1 MKGTTILVLGI
12 AMLMLLTFAAP
23 AMADSPKKISVKA
36 SPTSTVVE
44 STVIEINPGEI
55 RHIDMVWT
63 GTIDLFVPET
73 SAIPTYSGT
82 YRDEITGM
90 RVWNVPG
97 GVEHSRLNEGVF
109 HFKEVWTF
117 PGGTFE
123 GIAQVQTHGPS
134 FTIFESHI
142 VLQGT
147 GIFEG
152 QKLYLTLQRPPTPTS
167 YFGELLIP

>member
-1 MKGTTILVLGI
+1 MKKVAVFLLMLTLLVVLLTAGTT
-12 AMLMLLTFAAP
+12 F
-23 AMADSPKKISVKA
+23 ADSPKKTLVKA
-36 SPTSTVVE
+36 TVTDTDME
-44 STVIEINPGEI
+44 SQVIEMNPGEI

-63 GTIDLFVPET
+63 GTIDLYIPET
-73 SAIPTYSGT
+73 STTPISGT

-97 GVEHSRLNEGVF
+97 GVEHSRLYEGVY

-134 FTIFESHI
+134 FTVFESHI

-147 GIFEG
+147 GVFEG
-152 QKLYLTLQRPPTPTS
+152 QKLYLSLQRPPTPTS